1 MAKNI
6 KRMLAMVLVMVMFVS
21 ALPMQALAAEPEY
34 TTETSPENLT
44 TDIYTTY
51 DENGNETIVV
61 KITDGSYTDESGNEV
76 ALNRTEN
83 IDKSGSEIVKTG
95 SETKEWTEEVQP
107 EDEAPEVSV
116 ALNPNGTG
124 SGSASSEPE
133 ITGSIVDGNGQ
144 TTTTTIE
151 HKVTVSTKDWEETVG
166 ETNGEIVTV
175 TPVTPDEYAGK
186 QDICDEAYA
195 GSENYRNDLF
205 QQGGLYGGWDMA
217 TGWLESIIPAEDENG
232 DPILD
237 ENGNPLYVL
246 SPDAYYDGKLIEG
259 KVPEYMLLE
268 SGERSLNHKLVIKK
282 VEYQYD
288 DNGNLVLDENGNPVY
303 DLVSQNSQHVAQMI
317 LWGNDGQPYYAYSIA
332 SSEEALVGPFSSGYE
347 AAELSKS
354 EQFKDDP
361 EAQAHIRGIATHG
374 YWGASN
380 EQAENGE
387 YETGSL
393 AKIKAEM
400 IAAVE
405 AGLELNLNGSIDKE
419 AILAAIENLN
429 EGDALVATQAA
440 LWAYTQ
446 GTTDNI
452 DGEVTK
458 VLTGEFTGD
467 SNGYTSLIYQ
477 YLLTVTEQEEEVTAI
492 DQESM
497 NLVVGDK
504 VEEGVYTASLN
515 FSLTVVPGEN
525 DELCVVL
532 KYVDADGTLQTVTK
546 TLGEELVANE
556 DDSYTLTGLKLS
568 ENQDIEF
575 DLKLEGIQY
584 LEDAVLVHTATH
596 TNTMK
601 EAGTIGARHST
612 LVSVADVGA
621 SVSSGV
627 NFTMN
632 FTIDEEKHVIVN
644 TQWNTTEP
652 KPVDPADPVDPEDP
666 EEITPPQEFR
676 LDPETTEEIPE
687 EPIPLA
693 APVIT
698 GDNSF
703 LWIVVVMIA
712 LCGVIAINFS
722 DKKRAA

>member
-6 KRMLAMVLVMVMFVS
+6 KRMLAMVLVMAMFAS
-21 ALPMQALAAEPEY
+21 ALPMQALAVEPEH
-34 TTETSPENLT
+34 TTEISPENLT
-44 TDIYTTY
+44 TNVYTTY

-61 KITDGSYTDESGNEV
+61 KITDGTYTDDSGNEV

-83 IDKSGSEIVKTG
+83 VDKSSSEIVKSG
-95 SETKEWTEEVQP
+95 NETKEWTEEVQP
-107 EDEAPEVSV
+107 EDVAPEVSI
-116 ALNPNGTG
+116 ALNPNGES

-133 ITGSIVDGNGQ
+133 IIGSIVDGNGQ
-144 TTTTTIE
+144 TTTTTIDRE
-151 HKVTVSTKDWEETVG
+151 VTVSTKDWEETTG
-166 ETNGEIVTV
+166 ENNGEIVIV
-175 TPVTPDEYAGK
+175 TPMAPDDYAGK
-186 QDICDEAYA
+186 KDIVDDYYVGDDNTLD
-195 GSENYRNDLF
+195 GSYS
-205 QQGGLYGGWDMA
+205 WDMA
-217 TGWLESIIPAEDENG
+217 AGWLNCIIPAKDANG
-232 DPILD
+232 DPIVD
-237 ENGNPLYVL
+237 ENGNPVYVIN
-246 SPDAYYDGKLIEG
+246 PNAYYDGKLIEG
-259 KVPEYMLLE
+259 KVPETALLE
-268 SGERSLNHKLVIKK
+268 SGERSRDHALYLSTVK
-282 VEYQYD
+282 YQYD
-288 DNGNLVLDENGNPVY
+288 DNGNLVLDENGKPVY
-303 DLVSQNSQHVAQMI
+303 ELIPVTETQHVAQMI
-317 LWGNDGQPYYAYSIA
+317 LWGADGQAYYAYSVA
-332 SSEEALVGPFSSGYE
+332 SSDEALLLNVFQTGYE

-361 EAQAHIRGIATHG
+361 ATQSHIRGIATHG

-405 AGLELNLNGSIDKE
+405 AGLELNLNGSTDKE

-446 GTTDNI
+446 GTVDSI

-458 VLTGEFTGD
+458 VFTNKFEGD

-477 YLLTVTEQEEEVTAI
+477 YLLTVTEQEEELTSI

-497 NLVVGDK
+497 NLIVGEK

-532 KYVDADGTLQTVTK
+532 QYVDADGTLQTVTK
-546 TLGEELVANE
+546 TLGDELIANE

-596 TNTMK
+596 TNTSK
-601 EAGTIGARHST
+601 YYGEIGSRFST

-652 KPVDPADPVDPEDP
+652 KPVDPADPEDP
-666 EEITPPQEFR
+666 EEVTPPPEFR

-712 LCGVIAINFS
+712 LCGVVAINFS